1 MKILLTND
9 DGIEAQGIQAL
20 KAFFKGRHEI
30 VLAAPADER
39 SATSHSISLGK
50 DLRVRDYVKDGI
62 PHFAVHGMPVDCV
75 KFALS
80 EIQGFRPDLVI
91 SGINHGA
98 NTGVSVYYSG
108 TISAAR
114 EAMINRV
121 PAMAVSLCSREF
133 RDFTASAEIMGQLV
147 EGFIEGAFP
156 KDVLLSVNVPGVL
169 PDLIRGVKITKQAD
183 SRFIEEFIYKSS
195 KLGEKIYQLA
205 GEIEIDETDGTSDE
219 EAVLENY
226 ISITPLRIDLTE
238 PLAIPPLEKWLRDKK
253 MSNS

>member
-20 KAFFKGRHEI
+20 MNFFKDRCEL

-50 DLRVRDYVKDGI
+50 DLRVRDYIKHGI
-62 PHFAVHGMPVDCV
+62 PHYAVHGMPVDCV

-80 EIQGFRPDLVI
+80 EIPGFQPDLVI

-121 PAMAVSLCSREF
+121 PAMAISLCSREF
-133 RDFTASAEIMGQLV
+133 RDFTASTEIAGQLV
-147 EGFIEGAFP
+147 DGFKEGAFP
-156 KDVLLSVNVPGVL
+156 KDVLLSVNVPGVQSG
-169 PDLIRGVKITKQAD
+169 LICGVKITKQAD

-195 KLGEKIYQLA
+195 KQGEKIYQLA

-226 ISITPLRIDLTE
+226 ISITPLRIDLTDQS
-238 PLAIPPLEKWLRDKK
+238 AIPPLEKWLRHKK
-253 MSNS
+253 INQS